1 MKWLSI
7 TAVVCILSGALRAD
21 DTKSVPL
28 ADVAQHAVEQ
38 SKLTSPGSSPFH
50 LRAKIVETTNP
61 SSGYKAEIEEYWVS
75 PEKWRRTITSRG
87 FSQTLVVNADRI
99 SEQDTGDYFPWWL
112 NDLVTA
118 IFDPLPMLDEIRK
131 VNTLLQKPSGAERS
145 TTCARLQTKVG
156 TPPAE
161 NSAFPVF
168 CFEGSH
174 GLLDS
179 VFTPGYDAEFKD
191 YWDFKGKRIARRLV
205 IDPEPGTTIEAKLTE
220 VSELKSPQEPMF
232 AINQPTPS
240 GERIKS
246 VRVSEATARALSLL
260 TPDIIWPTV
269 RSGKTS
275 GVLSMYVSVDRA
287 GYVREAWPLNSDNA
301 GLEDPARAQVM
312 KWRFK
317 PATVEGSRVQVETVL
332 TFAFGTQI
340 ANSISALSDQEARKL
355 ATRIVEPRF
364 PTGGVKG
371 TEVKIQVGVSA
382 GGSISGVTN
391 PYNVPTDLFMVAANV
406 VRLWRFRPYVK
417 NGKPDT
423 FSADII
429 FHVE

>member
-1 MKWLSI
+1 M
-7 TAVVCILSGALRAD
+7 
-21 DTKSVPL
+21 
-28 ADVAQHAVEQ
+28 
-38 SKLTSPGSSPFH
+38 
-50 LRAKIVETTNP
+50 
-61 SSGYKAEIEEYWVS
+61 
-75 PEKWRRTITSRG
+75 
-87 FSQTLVVNADRI
+87 
-99 SEQDTGDYFPWWL
+99 
-112 NDLVTA
+112 
-118 IFDPLPMLDEIRK
+118 
-131 VNTLLQKPSGAERS
+131 
-145 TTCARLQTKVG
+145 
-156 TPPAE
+156 
-161 NSAFPVF
+161 
-168 CFEGSH
+168 
-174 GLLDS
+174 
-179 VFTPGYDAEFKD
+179 
-191 YWDFKGKRIARRLV
+191 

-340 ANSISALSDQEARKL
+340 ANSISALSDQEARRAK
-355 ATRIVEPRF
+355 
-364 PTGGVKG
+364 
-371 TEVKIQVGVSA
+371 VSHRRCE
-382 GGSISGVTN
+382 GYRG
-391 PYNVPTDLFMVAANV
+391 
-406 VRLWRFRPYVK
+406 
-417 NGKPDT
+417 
-423 FSADII
+423 
-429 FHVE
+429 